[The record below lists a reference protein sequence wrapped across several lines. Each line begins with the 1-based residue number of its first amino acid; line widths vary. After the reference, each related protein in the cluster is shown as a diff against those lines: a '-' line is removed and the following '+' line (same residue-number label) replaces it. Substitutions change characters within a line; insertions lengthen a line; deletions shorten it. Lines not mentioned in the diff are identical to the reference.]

1 MVWYKRSN
9 QSLKYVYLL
18 KNQSI
23 YLYSANEGSYYG
35 VEMED
40 KCPKCGE
47 TLLTKTIQKKI
58 GSGSI
63 DYPIAQTCPKC
74 KWSKDLTGAGDIA
87 AKPVMAEAG
96 AARKEEEMK
105 SGIKTDIKTKVP
117 TVAPSKPAP
126 SQGGINTLIPI
137 VLAILVLG
145 AIAWVFF
152 INPAQKDQIVTPP
165 KPTSVPTP
173 VPTAIVTQTPVRA
186 PASTPTPVVTASG
199 NQFSVRLETK
209 RGFTQNTVT
218 VKPGDE
224 VVWTNDGTYAVTLVS
239 SEGLFEEKFLN
250 NAKRTNYTFLKTGTF
265 NFYLKEDKSL
275 TGTIVV
281 EP

>member
-1 MVWYKRSN
+1 MVWYKRSDHG
-9 QSLKYVYLL
+9 LKWVYLL
-18 KNQSI
+18 KNRST
-23 YLYSANEGSYYG
+23 YLYTANDGSYYG

-63 DYPIAQTCPKC
+63 DYPIAANCPKC

-87 AKPVMAEAG
+87 AKPVIAEAG
-96 AARKEEEMK
+96 KSKKEEVK
-105 SGIKTDIKTKVP
+105 TDIKTDIKTHVQ
-117 TVAPSKPAP
+117 TVTPSKPAP
-126 SQGGINTLIPI
+126 SPGGINSLIPI

-152 INPAQKDQIVTPP
+152 INPAHKEQVVIT
-165 KPTSVPTP
+165 PTSTP
-173 VPTAIVTQTPVRA
+173 VPTPAGTQTSVWT
-186 PASTPTPVVTASG
+186 PASTPAPEVTASG
-199 NQFSVRLETK
+199 KDIPVKIETN
-209 RGFTQNTVT
+209 RGFNPATVT
-218 VKPGDE
+218 IRPGDNI
-224 VVWTNDGTYAVTLVS
+224 VWTNYGTYTVTLVS
-239 SEGLFEEKFLN
+239 SEGLFGEISLN

-265 NFYLKEDKSL
+265 SFYLKNDKTL